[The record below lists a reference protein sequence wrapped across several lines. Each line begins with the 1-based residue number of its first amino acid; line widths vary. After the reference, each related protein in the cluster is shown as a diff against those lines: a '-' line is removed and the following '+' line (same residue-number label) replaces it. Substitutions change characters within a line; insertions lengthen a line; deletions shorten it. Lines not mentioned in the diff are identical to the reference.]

1 MLRKITISFVIAVIA
16 ILALAIVIP
25 AYIRAHSTKAAFT
38 RCEFN
43 LMIIDECKINWQN
56 VHHKPAD
63 YVLTMDDLKDELRS
77 YAIQYGWTNGVPTC
91 PDGGT
96 YIIGRVGEKPKCSV
110 GGRGHSI
117 SW

>member
-1 MLRKITISFVIAVIA
+1 MVV
-16 ILALAIVIP
+16 AIVVLAAIIP
-25 AYIRAHSTKAAFT
+25 AFIRARSTSAAFT
-38 RCEFN
+38 RCESN
-43 LMIIDECKINWQN
+43 LMIIEMCKVNWQGG
-56 VHHKPAD
+56 HHKPAD
-63 YVLTMDDLKDELRS
+63 YIVTMDDLKFELQP

-96 YIIGRVGEKPKCSV
+96 YIIGRVDEKPKCSI